1 MTDLFLCRSA
11 SVRRSS
17 MREKA
22 ALSWKEAVEEGR
34 RFRQESMSS
43 NDDEDDVTR
52 RAAADDVS
60 TVTL

>member
-1 MTDLFLCRSA
+1 
-11 SVRRSS
+11 

-22 ALSWKEAVEEGR
+22 AISWKEAVEEGR

-52 RAAADDVS
+52 RAAADDVR
-60 TVTL
+60 TTNLQHDFVRVN